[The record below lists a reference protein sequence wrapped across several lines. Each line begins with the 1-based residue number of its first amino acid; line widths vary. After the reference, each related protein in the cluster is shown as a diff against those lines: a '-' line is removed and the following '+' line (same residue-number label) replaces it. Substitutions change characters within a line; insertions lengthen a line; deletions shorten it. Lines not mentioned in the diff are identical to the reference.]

1 MARIGSL
8 LRLVV
13 RVVAVVPEARE
24 DAALLW
30 LWLRLVVQAYLLK
43 PLLGHLLMALAVAG
57 LLHRRAGCGA
67 RTADIEGTSGVYRA
81 ARIERLAGVRLVD
94 IVLYGRARGDVLC

>member
-13 RVVAVVPEARE
+13 RVVAVVTEARE

-30 LWLRLVVQAYLLK
+30 LWFGLVVQAYFLE
-43 PLLGHLLMALAVAG
+43 PFLGHLLMAFAVAG
-57 LLHRRAGCGA
+57 LLHRRAGRGA
-67 RTADIEGTSGVYRA
+67 RTADVEGTSGVYGA
-81 ARIERLAGVRLVD
+81 ACIERLAGVRLVD
-94 IVLYGRARGDVLC
+94 IVLDGRARGDVLC